1 MADKEATVYIV
12 DVGKSMGE
20 KNGGRSET
28 DLEWCMKYVWDKIT
42 TAMATGRKTLFQ
54 SVVALRSDTETENP
68 LSEEEGYEN
77 ISVLQSLSPMYM
89 PQLRELRE
97 KIRPSNTDEGDAI
110 SALVVAIQ
118 LIADHC
124 KKLKYKRKIILVTN
138 ARGSIDSDG
147 LGEIAKKVQ
156 GENIELVILGPDFDD
171 PDYGLKEE
179 DKDPVKATNEQT
191 LQQLANGCDGVFG
204 TIAQAIA
211 ELETPRVKLTKPVAS
226 YRGLLTLGDPS
237 KYDTAMTIDVERYP
251 RTMQQRPPTAS
262 SYAVRSDLAPGESQ
276 AQSSMTVANGDGELD
291 QNDLAAVK
299 QNTSYHIIDPTA
311 PGGKRD
317 VDREDTAKGYAYG
330 STAVPISESDRDVTD
345 FESFASLDIIGFVPG
360 NKLDRYMEMS
370 KANIIIPQKANQK
383 ASMALSSFIHA
394 LYELESYAVA
404 RFVPKENKEPAILLL
419 VPEIKAD
426 YECLIDTELPF
437 AEDMRGYRFPPLDR
451 VVTVSGKEIHTH
463 KNLPSQDLMKSMKD
477 YIDNMDLSTA
487 GQDEDGNPGEF
498 ASIEDTYSPVLHH
511 VQQAIRWRA
520 VQPVKEVP
528 PPAEI
533 LTKYMKPPEHLLKQ
547 AQPFLD
553 AMVSAGDVKRVPP
566 RQKGRKRTREF
577 EKPLSGLNVEEL
589 LGREKRVKISAEN
602 AVPEFKQA
610 LKMTD
615 NVEDIKSIAKQLS
628 SIIQDYIRHSMGDNG
643 YQRAIEAIRVMKE
656 EMLELEEPGVFNDF
670 LKDLKKKVFAEELGG
685 DRKEMWYR
693 IRVNKLGLI
702 DKRATSLSD
711 VTEEESK
718 KFLSSSK

>member
-54 SVVALRSDTETENP
+54 SVVALRSDKTENP
-68 LSEEEGYEN
+68 LSEEDGYEN

-156 GENIELVILGPDFDD
+156 GESIELVILGPDFDD

-463 KNLPSQDLMKSMKD
+463 KNLPSQDLMKSMSD

-520 VQPVKEVP
+520 VQPVNEVP

-615 NVEDIKSIAKQLS
+615 NVEDIKGIAKQLS
-628 SIIQDYIRHSMGDNG
+628 SIIQDYIRHSMGDSG
-643 YQRAIEAIRVMKE
+643 YQRAVEAIRVMKE

-670 LKDLKKKVFAEELGG
+670 LKDLKKKIFSEELGG

-702 DKRATSLSD
+702 DKRATNLSD